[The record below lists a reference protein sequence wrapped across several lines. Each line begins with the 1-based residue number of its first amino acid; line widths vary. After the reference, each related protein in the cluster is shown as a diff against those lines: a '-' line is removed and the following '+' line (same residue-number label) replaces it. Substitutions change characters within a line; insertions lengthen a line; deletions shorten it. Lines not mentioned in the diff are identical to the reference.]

1 MKVCMLVYNNVT
13 RDNRVVREAETLQ
26 AAGHD
31 VHIVGIPDNT
41 VTAPKEILP
50 SGVVVHRV
58 EWGAKARRRAIL
70 TTPLRVIPLTIV
82 LALLAW
88 GIWAAC
94 LRLSPTLR
102 TLQLHDWIGVAGLA
116 IVLAIAIVAVAHALL
131 TRNAR
136 EFARRDQIMR
146 HAEELIESGKLDPK
160 NYPKPKTRLPPWIPD
175 YVLETAL
182 EPLNLISARANRF
195 TLWRYRSQAM
205 ADFAIALKPDVVHA
219 HDCNGLPTGVLV
231 KKALGI
237 PLVYDAHEI
246 YEAAAARRSGI
257 TDYFTRIHR
266 RYAHEVDRFITINR
280 HIALFYRYA
289 YPQLPPAVLIRN
301 AARRARGI
309 AYDGRLHDAAGLPR
323 TQKILLYQGGYT
335 KDRGLPMLVRAAASL
350 PDGWTLVMMG
360 WGPVE
365 AELRS
370 IASGNATAGNPKV
383 VFISA
388 APRED
393 LELWTAGGTLGIVP
407 YENTVLNHWFCSPN
421 KLWEYPVAGVPLIVQ
436 PYPVLKNVIEEF
448 GCGWLLPNEDLSAQ
462 SIAALV
468 AGLSDSDIARAK
480 QACRAFIDADSWE
493 AAYAT
498 RLTELYAGLE
508 KSATAKPAS
517 AASIAAAQ

>member
-13 RDNRVVREAETLQ
+13 RDNRVIREAETLQ
-26 AAGHD
+26 AAGHE
-31 VHIVGIPDNT
+31 VHVVGIPDNA
-41 VTAPKEILP
+41 VSAPRQVLP

-58 EWGAKARRRAIL
+58 EWGAKARRKAIL
-70 TTPLRVIPLTIV
+70 TTPLRVLPLAVV
-82 LALLAW
+82 LGLLVW
-88 GIWAAC
+88 GIWAAMAHLAPV
-94 LRLSPTLR
+94 LRALH
-102 TLQLHDWIGVAGLA
+102 LHDWIGIAG
-116 IVLAIAIVAVAHALL
+116 VAVVTVVAVIVIVHAVWV
-131 TRNAR
+131 RNAR
-136 EFARRDQIMR
+136 ELARRDKIMR
-146 HAEELIESGKLDPK
+146 HGEALIESGKLDPRD
-160 NYPKPKTRLPPWIPD
+160 YPKPRTRLPPWIPD
-175 YVLETAL
+175 YLLETAL

-205 ADFAIALKPDVVHA
+205 ADFASGLKPDVVHA

-237 PLVYDAHEI
+237 PLIYDAHEI

-266 RYAHEVDRFITINR
+266 LYTGAVDRFITINR

-289 YPQLPPAVLIRN
+289 YPQLPPAVIIRN

-335 KDRGLPMLVRAAASL
+335 KDRGLPMLLRAAASL
-350 PDGWTLVMMG
+350 PEAWTLVMMG
-360 WGPVE
+360 WGPLE
-365 AELRS
+365 PELRA
-370 IASGNATAGNPKV
+370 IAAGQANI

-393 LELWTAGGTLGIVP
+393 LELWTAGATLGIVP

-436 PYPVLKNVIEEF
+436 PYPVLKTVIDEF
-448 GCGWLLPNEDLSAQ
+448 GCGWVLPDESLSAH

-468 AGLSDSDIARAK
+468 ASLTDADIARAREG
-480 QACRAFIDADSWE
+480 CRAFIQADCWE

-498 RLTELYAGLE
+498 RLIDLYTGLE
-508 KSATAKPAS
+508 KAAKSAS
-517 AASIAAAQ
+517 DFQAAAMAAQ